1 MCCLF
6 ATLLLFGPRAF
17 IFLWWLFDPNTWGRA
32 FDTFL
37 VPLLGFI
44 FFPWTTLM
52 YVAVYQGGL
61 DTVDWIGLIFAFAID
76 ILSWSSGGYTG
87 RRRYYSSST
96 SY

>member
-1 MCCLF
+1 
-6 ATLLLFGPRAF
+6 
-17 IFLWWLFDPNTWGRA
+17 
-32 FDTFL
+32 
-37 VPLLGFI
+37 
-44 FFPWTTLM
+44 M

-96 SY
+96 TY